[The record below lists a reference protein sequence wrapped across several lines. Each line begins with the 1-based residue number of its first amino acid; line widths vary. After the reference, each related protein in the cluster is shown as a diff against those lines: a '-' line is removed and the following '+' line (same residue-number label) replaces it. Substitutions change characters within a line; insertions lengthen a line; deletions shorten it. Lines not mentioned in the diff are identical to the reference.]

1 MYEVALPT
9 TGWWVLLEHPDS
21 IAVAE
26 AALEDQLAS
35 VGVGELDVAV
45 LRGANRDATV
55 LLATWASTVLLD
67 DGGMARGIRF
77 DSRHATVVAWACWMR
92 ESDAGATLEVVR
104 AKTTIEETDEDLA
117 RVAAR
122 MGIKIW

>member
-1 MYEVALPT
+1 MYEIALPT

-21 IAVAE
+21 IAAAE
-26 AALEDQLAS
+26 AALEDELAS

-55 LLATWASTVLLD
+55 LLASWASTELLD
-67 DGGMARGIRF
+67 DGGMAHGIRF
-77 DSRHATVVAWACWMR
+77 DSRHATGVVWAYWMP
-92 ESDAGATLEVVR
+92 ESDVRSTLAVVR
-104 AKTTIEETDEDLA
+104 AKTKIDETDEDLA

-122 MGIKIW
+122 IGVKIW